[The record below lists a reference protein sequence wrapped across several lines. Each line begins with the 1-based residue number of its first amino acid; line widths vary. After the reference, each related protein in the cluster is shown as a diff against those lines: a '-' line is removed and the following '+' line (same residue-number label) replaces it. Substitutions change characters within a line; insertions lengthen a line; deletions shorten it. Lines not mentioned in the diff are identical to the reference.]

1 MQHTVT
7 QFEAEIG
14 TAEYLK
20 DYVDVDYF
28 LSCCKVCRN
37 YGHVWACP
45 PYDFDPRDLW
55 RKYDRLRVYGYQ
67 VRYSGERTQKEM
79 EEVLWQVKERLD
91 EEMLRLETETPGS
104 LALSAGSCKR
114 CRTCSRPEG
123 KPCRFPQ
130 LMRHSIESVGGDV
143 GKTIEKL
150 CGIEIQWAKEGCLPE
165 YYVVA
170 GGLLTKDQ

>member
-55 RKYDRLRVYGYQ
+55 RTYDRLHV
-67 VRYSGERTQKEM
+67 
-79 EEVLWQVKERLD
+79 
-91 EEMLRLETETPGS
+91 
-104 LALSAGSCKR
+104 
-114 CRTCSRPEG
+114 
-123 KPCRFPQ
+123 
-130 LMRHSIESVGGDV
+130 
-143 GKTIEKL
+143 
-150 CGIEIQWAKEGCLPE
+150 
-165 YYVVA
+165 
-170 GGLLTKDQ
+170 

>member
-28 LSCCKVCRN
+28 LSCCKVCQN

-55 RKYDRLRVYGYQ
+55 RTYDRLHV
-67 VRYSGERTQKEM
+67 
-79 EEVLWQVKERLD
+79 
-91 EEMLRLETETPGS
+91 
-104 LALSAGSCKR
+104 
-114 CRTCSRPEG
+114 
-123 KPCRFPQ
+123 
-130 LMRHSIESVGGDV
+130 
-143 GKTIEKL
+143 
-150 CGIEIQWAKEGCLPE
+150 
-165 YYVVA
+165 
-170 GGLLTKDQ
+170 

>member
-1 MQHTVT
+1 MQYTIT

-20 DYVDVDYF
+20 DFVDADYF
-28 LSCCKVCRN
+28 LSCCKVCQN

-45 PYDFDPRDLW
+45 PYDFAPRDLW
-55 RKYDRLRVYGYQ
+55 RQYDRLRVYGYQ

-79 EEVLWQVKERLD
+79 EEVLWKVKERLD
-91 EEMLRLETETPGS
+91 EEMLHLEAETPGS
-104 LALSAGSCKR
+104 LALSAGSCTR
-114 CRTCSRPEG
+114 CESCSRPEG

-150 CGIEIQWAKEGCLPE
+150 CGIQIQWAKEGCLPDH
-165 YYVVA
+165 YVVA
-170 GGLLTKDQ
+170 GGLLMKDQ